1 MILMFAIFA
10 YPLGWFLDWLLGK
23 HNAKRFPKKDL
34 KALIELHKVAKQNTK
49 KNETDVPDC
58 EKPEKHHDPH
68 SHGLVNFKE
77 IIFCDRVILYSLRN
91 QVSQKRKL
99 R

>member
-1 MILMFAIFA
+1 MILIFAIFA

-34 KALIELHKVAKQNTK
+34 KALIELHKVAKQNPK
-49 KNETDVPDC
+49 KNETDVPDS
-58 EKPEKHHDPH
+58 EKPEKHG
-68 SHGLVNFKE
+68 HGLVNFNE
-77 IIFCDRVILYSLRN
+77 IFFVIVFFLFSLIN
-91 QVSQKRKL
+91 QVSLKRRL